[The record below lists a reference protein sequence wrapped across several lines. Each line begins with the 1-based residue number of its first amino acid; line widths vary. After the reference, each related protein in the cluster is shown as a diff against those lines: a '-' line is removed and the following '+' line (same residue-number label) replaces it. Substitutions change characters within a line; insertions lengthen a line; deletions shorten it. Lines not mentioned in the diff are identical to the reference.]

1 MKALIMCRST
11 LWCINAVRSLASR
24 WSNWRYASFFKL
36 CICTRVLTYA
46 LQEELRQER
55 DLVSSLRSERL
66 SFLANIDNMNSM
78 LDVARKLS
86 RSVVVL
92 PCRFQR
98 LLLFLNLMC
107 FVVDKYSHHLVNWTV
122 QRDRQG
128 VLEQRWVAASRLN
141 TLLEKRMME
150 QGQIW
155 PLTYER

>member
-1 MKALIMCRST
+1 MHRCCSELSFKVKQLE
-11 LWCINAVRSLASR
+11 VRII
-24 WSNWRYASFFKL
+24 FKL

-98 LLLFLNLMC
+98 LLLFLHLIC
-107 FVVDKYSHHLVNWTV
+107 FVVDKCSHHLVN
-122 QRDRQG
+122 
-128 VLEQRWVAASRLN
+128 
-141 TLLEKRMME
+141 
-150 QGQIW
+150 
-155 PLTYER
+155 